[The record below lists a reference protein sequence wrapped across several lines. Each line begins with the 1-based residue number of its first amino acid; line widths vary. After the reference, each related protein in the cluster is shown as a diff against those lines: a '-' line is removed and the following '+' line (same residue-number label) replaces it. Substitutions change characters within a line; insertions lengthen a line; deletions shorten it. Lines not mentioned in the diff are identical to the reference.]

1 MRSLEE
7 LSQVGTQLG
16 YTGSELRDFVKEQ
29 QALRKRRE
37 SCGSEKERLKRK
49 G

>member
-1 MRSLEE
+1 MRPLEE

-29 QALRKRRE
+29 EALERD
-37 SCGSEKERLKRK
+37 EKATA
-49 G
+49 